1 MPKNYLQDKKI
12 IIIFFINIVLII
24 SNVFFIINY
33 CSETKEE
40 LVINKIIFDKS
51 KDYDASTIYYTKINY
66 KQYKKIISQKKISTI
81 AIIDNSSK
89 TYNKFLEMINKISY
103 YNNSNIY
110 LFDTSKLSKKEQIE
124 FFELDERLKDLNS
137 DYIVQIKN
145 NKIISVISYD
155 TEELNNIVNY
165 IERGE

>member
-1 MPKNYLQDKKI
+1 MPKKYLQDKKI
-12 IIIFFINIVLII
+12 IIIFFINILLII

-137 DYIVQIKN
+137 DYIIQIKN

>member
-1 MPKNYLQDKKI
+1 MPKKYLQDKKI
-12 IIIFFINIVLII
+12 IIIFFINILLII
-24 SNVFFIINY
+24 SNVFLIINY

>member
-1 MPKNYLQDKKI
+1 MPKKYLQDKKI
-12 IIIFFINIVLII
+12 IIIFFINILLII